1 MHKKVENRFEKLEQ
15 LLLTQEE
22 AAAML
27 RTTPNTFWQRFVE
40 TKKIKII
47 MFDGQ
52 QRNPL
57 FYKRDVEYL
66 IETSKIEW
74 NKDIEKVVRKKVI

>member
-1 MHKKVENRFEKLEQ
+1 MLRRAQDKFEKLEQ

-27 RTTPNTFWQRFVE
+27 RTTPNTFWERFVQ
-40 TKKIKII
+40 TQKIKLVVL
-47 MFDGQ
+47 DAQ
-52 QRNPL
+52 QKNPL

-66 IETSKIEW
+66 IETSKIGW
-74 NKDIEKVVRKKVI
+74 NKEVEKIVRKKAI

>member
-1 MHKKVENRFEKLEQ
+1 MLKKVEHRFEKLEQ

-22 AAAML
+22 AATML
-27 RTTPNTFWQRFVE
+27 RTSPTTFWQRFVE
-40 TKKIKII
+40 SKKIKIVWLDA
-47 MFDGQ
+47 M

-74 NKDIEKVVRKKVI
+74 NKETEKIVRKKVG